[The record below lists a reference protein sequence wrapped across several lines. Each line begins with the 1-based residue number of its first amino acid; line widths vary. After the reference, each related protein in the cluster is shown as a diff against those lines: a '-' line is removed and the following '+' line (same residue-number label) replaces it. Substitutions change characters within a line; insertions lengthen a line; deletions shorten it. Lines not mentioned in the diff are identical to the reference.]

1 MPSSAHLGQVVD
13 QVLLPR
19 SMRQQSRKLL
29 RLEVREG
36 GRRST
41 LRPTR
46 TDRMDGY
53 GKVGIPV
60 IGLFSYM
67 VLAFM
72 KEIISVL
79 TNDRVGLSKS
89 VIFLFVF
96 VILHAVGNLH
106 VLWRPG
112 ILMGTDISIRSLL
125 FMPRRA
131 PFDLFETDMKRN
143 FESCDR
149 RVFITD
155 DSVDPRVVEFCELRR
170 GFGGSSGEHLTR
182 DSTTEQDFAGH

>member
-1 MPSSAHLGQVVD
+1 
-13 QVLLPR
+13 
-19 SMRQQSRKLL
+19 
-29 RLEVREG
+29 
-36 GRRST
+36 
-41 LRPTR
+41 
-46 TDRMDGY
+46 
-53 GKVGIPV
+53 
-60 IGLFSYM
+60 
-67 VLAFM
+67 M
-72 KEIISVL
+72 KEVISILVQKYIVL

-112 ILMGTDISIRSLL
+112 ILVGTDISIRSLL
-125 FMPRRA
+125 FVPRRA

-155 DSVDPRVVEFCELRR
+155 DGVDPRVVEFCELRR
-170 GFGGSSGEHLTR
+170 GFGGSSAEHLTR
-182 DSTTEQDFAGH
+182 DSATDQEFAGHHEESG

>member
-1 MPSSAHLGQVVD
+1 MQSSAHLGQVVD

-46 TDRMDGY
+46 TDRMDGH

-60 IGLFSYM
+60 IGPFSYM

-72 KEIISVL
+72 KDIISILVQKYIVL
-79 TNDRVGLSKS
+79 TNDPVGLSKS
-89 VIFLFVF
+89 VIFLLVF
-96 VILHAVGNLH
+96 VILHAIGNLH
-106 VLWRPG
+106 VMWHPV
-112 ILMGTDISIRSLL
+112 ILMGTDISTPVCTGQGSGRQTLL
-125 FMPRRA
+125 RRA
-131 PFDLFETDMKRN
+131 NSSFVRCC
-143 FESCDR
+143 SC
-149 RVFITD
+149 
-155 DSVDPRVVEFCELRR
+155 SVELPPICLRR
-170 GFGGSSGEHLTR
+170 T
-182 DSTTEQDFAGH
+182 